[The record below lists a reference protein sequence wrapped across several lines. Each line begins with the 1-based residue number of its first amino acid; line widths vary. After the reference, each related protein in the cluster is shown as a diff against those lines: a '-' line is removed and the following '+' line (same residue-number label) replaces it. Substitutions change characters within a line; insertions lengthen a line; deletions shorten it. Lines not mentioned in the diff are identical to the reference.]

1 MTVRRCCCA
10 VTEPTDLPCQDCPT
24 GDPAPQYRVQIQ
36 EGFIKADSAG
46 TGILGYEDT
55 ETSCGQGGCGR
66 IEYRRKAVG
75 NEDIVCVIYDC
86 EGIKDDPGP
95 YDAGDHTVIWTGCRD
110 ILTDEVNDPP
120 ANLPDIL
127 NDQEGAVR
135 INSILACRRWDFP
148 QCQIGGTSPSNFTT
162 NVTVIQV
169 DYTFTDTFTFP
180 VYELNAS
187 NECEFQNTGT
197 ANLTQQWRCWYI
209 KKPTAGNYYAQGAYY
224 LARCEYP
231 AAFNT
236 KAGVGQPFCAI
247 NGGTVCASAYGTYP
261 VPPTIWK
268 PPATINL
275 LRLL

>member
-1 MTVRRCCCA
+1 
-10 VTEPTDLPCQDCPT
+10 
-24 GDPAPQYRVQIQ
+24 VQIQ

-55 ETSCGQGGCGR
+55 EWICGRGGCGR
-66 IEYRRKAVG
+66 IDYRRKAVG
-75 NEDIVCVIYDC
+75 NEDIVCVTYDC
-86 EGIKDDPGP
+86 DGIKDDPGP

-110 ILTDEVNDPP
+110 IYTDEQTAPLGS
-120 ANLPDIL
+120 LPDIL

-135 INSILACRRWDFP
+135 INAILACRRWDFP
-148 QCQIGGTSPSNFTT
+148 QCQIGGTSPSGYTT

-169 DYTFTDTFTFP
+169 DYTFSDTFTFP

-187 NECEFQNTGT
+187 NECEFQNTGIVT
-197 ANLTQQWRCWYI
+197 LTQQWRCWYI
-209 KKPTAGNYYAQGAYY
+209 KKPTAGNFYAQGAYF

-231 AAFNT
+231 AAFST
-236 KAGVGQPFCAI
+236 KPANDSDPWCAI

-261 VPPTIWK
+261 VPPTTWK

-275 LRLL
+275 VRLS